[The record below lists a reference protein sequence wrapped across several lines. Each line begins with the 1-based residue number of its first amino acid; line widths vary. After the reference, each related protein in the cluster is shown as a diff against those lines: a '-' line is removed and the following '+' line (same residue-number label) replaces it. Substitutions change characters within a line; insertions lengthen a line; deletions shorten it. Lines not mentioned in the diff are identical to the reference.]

1 MDTIEDQAGTTEST
15 NVDDTPGLERFT
27 AHIGEKFDVSLPGEA
42 LQLELV
48 QTKEVSGHGG
58 TPDGDSFSLV
68 FRAAQNCP
76 LADGPVALEHEQL
89 GWIVVF
95 LVAMGED
102 RHGRYFEAI
111 ID

>member
-1 MDTIEDQAGTTEST
+1 MDTIEDQAGSAQST

-27 AHIGEKFDVSLPGEA
+27 AHIGEKFDVSLPGEP

-48 QTKEVSGHGG
+48 QAKELSGHGG
-58 TPDGDSFSLV
+58 IPDEDSFSLV
-68 FRAAQNCP
+68 FRAASNCP
-76 LADGPVALEHEQL
+76 LADGPVALEHDKL

-102 RHGRYFEAI
+102 RDGRYFEAI